1 MRVRALVIGL
11 AIALLWA
18 LPAFTQGNPN
28 GKLSGRVTA
37 GDQPLPGVKITVS
50 SPNLQGTRSTVTSST
65 GDYLFPSLPPG
76 EYEVTFEAQGLQ
88 TVKQVLR
95 ISAAQSSTLDTEMAA
110 AAVTEEIVVTG
121 SLENISQTVQSAT
134 TYTKQLVDALP
145 EGRQLSQIVALS
157 PGVQPNGPAK
167 DTGTGLGAITIS
179 GAPSYENLFLING
192 VVANENVRGQAF
204 DSYVE
209 DAIQETTTASAGV
222 SAEYGRFT
230 GGVVNVLTKSG
241 GNTFSGSLRDTLRN
255 QSWQAKTPLTKQQ
268 TDKVNPTYE
277 ATLGGPIMKDRLWFF
292 LAARDLDLSQT
303 QTTNVPTSI
312 PFPSG
317 EKQQRYE
324 GKLTASLTPSHTL
337 VGSYLKV
344 NEKDLGNFFGAIL
357 DLASVY
363 DRETPQEQY
372 TANYTGVLTENLVAT
387 AQYSK
392 RKFSFIDSGAP
403 TTDLIEG
410 TLLLD
415 RSRNNSRYH
424 SPTFCGICGPELRD
438 NENWLGKLSYFLSTE
453 KTGSHDIV
461 GGVDSFNDI
470 RKANNHQSGSDYRIF
485 GSGAIINGSNI
496 YPVFDGTNG
505 STIIQYN
512 PIAKLSE
519 GTNFKTNSAY
529 LNDNWRFSDRLTFG
543 IGVRYDANDGTDE
556 EGKKVAKD
564 SNVSPRLSLTYDVHG
579 DARFIGHASYGQYVA
594 AIANTVG
601 DSTSAAGAPETFQ
614 WAYRGP
620 SINTDPNGPLLTQ
633 DQAIRALFDWF
644 QANGG
649 PNGGLPLIGV
659 NIPGGNTIIRGSLD
673 SPAVTEYALGMTARL
688 GERGIA
694 RADLIHRDWK
704 NFYAARTDLSTG
716 HVTTPNGPSD
726 LTLIENNDSLYER
739 RYDALQ
745 TQFRYSPSSRWDF
758 GGNWTLSHTQ
768 GNFDGET
775 RASGPVPGAS
785 GQYPEYKNPSW
796 NNPKG
801 DLLTDQRHRINLYAL
816 LNVFSADRQSL
827 SVSLAQ
833 SYFSGHPYDAP
844 GSITLVDPTTK
855 QPYVT
860 NPGYIT
866 PPVRTTYY
874 FSKRGAFTTSSV
886 LRTDLSFNYDF
897 KFSGVDFFVQPQ
909 IINLLNGHHVD
920 TTDVTLFDTTIL
932 TADNRG
938 ICSNAPGPNPPG
950 QGPGRGNPCVA
961 FNPFTQKP
969 VEGVNWQKGPNFGKA
984 VNQFGFQQPR
994 TFLVSFG
1001 LRF

>member
-1 MRVRALVIGL
+1 MRVRALVLGL

-37 GDQPLPGVKITVS
+37 GNEPLPGVKVTAA
-50 SPNLQGTRSTVTSST
+50 SPNLQGTKSTVTSAT

-95 ISAAQSSTLDTEMAA
+95 IGAAQSNTLDTEMAA

-134 TYTKQLVDALP
+134 TYTKQLVDELP
-145 EGRQLSQIVALS
+145 TGRTLNEVVALS

-167 DTGTGLGAITIS
+167 NTATGLGAITIS

-204 DSYVE
+204 DLFIE

-241 GNTFSGSLRDTLRN
+241 GNSFSGSLRDTLRN
-255 QSWQAKTPLTKQQ
+255 QSWEAKTPLTKRQ

-277 ATLGGPIMKDRLWFF
+277 ATLGGPILRDRLWFF

-303 QTTNVPTSI
+303 LNTNITNI
-312 PFPSG
+312 PYPSG
-317 EKQQRYE
+317 QKQQRYE
-324 GKLTASLTPSHTL
+324 GKLTASITPSHTL

-344 NEKDLGNFFGAIL
+344 KDKQLGNSFQAIL

-372 TANYTGVLTENLVAT
+372 SGNYTGVLTENLVAT

-392 RKFSFIDSGAP
+392 RKFTFINSGAP
-403 TTDLIEG
+403 STDLIAG

-415 RSRNNSRYH
+415 RSRGNARYH
-424 SPTFCGICGPELRD
+424 SPTFCGICGPELRN
-438 NENWLGKLSYFLSTE
+438 NENYLGKLSYFLSTD

-461 GGVDSFNDI
+461 GGVDSFNDV
-470 RKANNHQSGSDYRIF
+470 RLANNHQSGSDYRIL
-485 GSGAIINGSNI
+485 GTSAILRGNDIF
-496 YPVFDGTNG
+496 PVFAGDG

-512 PIAKLSE
+512 PIPKLSK
-519 GTNFKTNSAY
+519 GTAFKTNSAF
-529 LNDNWRFSDRLTFG
+529 LNDNWRFSDRMTFG
-543 IGVRYDANDGTDE
+543 LGVRYDANDGRDE

-564 SNVSPRLSLTYDVHG
+564 SNISPRLSLTYDIHG
-579 DARFIGHASYGQYVA
+579 DARYIAHASYGQYVA
-594 AIANTVG
+594 GIANSVG
-601 DSTSAAGAPETFQ
+601 DSTSAAGAPQTFQ

-649 PNGGLPLIGV
+649 PNGPLPLIGID
-659 NIPGGNTIIRGSLD
+659 IPGGSTQIRGSLS
-673 SPAVTEYALGMTARL
+673 SPSVIEYALGLTTRL
-688 GERGIA
+688 GDHGIL
-694 RADLIHRDWK
+694 RADVIHRDWQD
-704 NFYAARTDLSTG
+704 FYAARTDLSTG
-716 HVTTPNGPSD
+716 HVVAGNGPTD
-726 LTLIENNDSLYER
+726 LTLIQNNDSLYER

-745 TQFRYSPSSRWDF
+745 TQFRYSPSSRLDL

-775 RASGPVPGAS
+775 RANGPVAGAD
-785 GQYPEYKNPSW
+785 GRYPEYKNPAW
-796 NNPKG
+796 NDPKG
-801 DLLTDQRHRINLYAL
+801 DLQTDQRHRITLYGL
-816 LNVFSADRQSL
+816 YNIFSQNHQAL

-844 GSITLVDPTTK
+844 GSVTLINPATG
-855 QPYVT
+855 QNYVS
-860 NPGYIT
+860 NPGYLN
-866 PPVRTTYY
+866 PPVRVTYY
-874 FSKRGAFTTSSV
+874 FSKRGAFTTPSV
-886 LRTDLSFNYDF
+886 LRTDLSLNYSF
-897 KFSGVDFFVQPQ
+897 KIADVNLFVQPQ
-909 IINLLNGHHVD
+909 IVNLFNRHTVD
-920 TTDVTLFDTTIL
+920 TTDNSLFDTTIL

-938 ICSNAPGPNPPG
+938 ACSNSPT
-950 QGPGRGNPCVA
+950 GRCLP
-961 FNPFTQKP
+961 FNPLTEKP

-984 VNQFGFQQPR
+984 VNPFGFQTPR
-994 TFLVSFG
+994 TFRVSLG

>member
-1 MRVRALVIGL
+1 MRVRALVLGL

-18 LPAFTQGNPN
+18 LPAITQGNPN

-37 GDQPLPGVKITVS
+37 GDQPLPGVKVTVS
-50 SPNLQGTRSTVTSST
+50 SPNLQGTKSTVTSST
-65 GDYLFPSLPPG
+65 GDYLFASLPPG

-95 ISAAQSSTLDTEMAA
+95 IGAAQSNTLDTEMAA

-134 TYTKQLVDALP
+134 TYTKQLIDALP
-145 EGRQLSQIVALS
+145 TGRTVSQIVALS
-157 PGVQPNGPAK
+157 PGVQPNGLAK
-167 DTGTGLGAITIS
+167 DTTTGLGSITIS
-179 GAPSYENLFLING
+179 GAPSYENLFLVNG
-192 VVANENVRGQAF
+192 VVNNENLRGQTL
-204 DSYVE
+204 DLYIE
-209 DAIQETTTASAGV
+209 DAVQETTTASAGV

-241 GNTFSGSLRDTLRN
+241 GNAFSGSLRDTLRN
-255 QSWQAKTPLTKQQ
+255 QSWEAKTPGTTKQ

-277 ATLGGPIMKDRLWFF
+277 ATLGGPILRDRLWFF
-292 LAARDLDLSQT
+292 GAARDLDLSQT
-303 QTTNVPTSI
+303 LFTTAPTKI
-312 PFPSG
+312 PYPNG
-317 EKQQRYE
+317 QKQQRYE
-324 GKLTASLTPSHTL
+324 GKLTASITPSHTL

-344 NEKDLGNFFGAIL
+344 NDKQLGTSFQNIL
-357 DLASVY
+357 DLASIY

-372 TANYTGVLTENLVAT
+372 SGNYTGVLTENLVAT

-392 RKFSFIDSGAP
+392 RKFTFINSGAP
-403 TTDLIEG
+403 STDLIAG

-415 RSRNNSRYH
+415 RSNNNARYH
-424 SPTFCGICGPELRD
+424 SPTFCGVCGPELRN

-461 GGVDSFNDI
+461 GGVDSFNDQ
-470 RKANNHQSGSDYRIF
+470 RLANNHQSGSDYRILGTSAIVH
-485 GSGAIINGSNI
+485 GSDIF
-496 YPVFDGTNG
+496 PVFANDG

-512 PIAKLSE
+512 PIPKLSQ

-543 IGVRYDANDGTDE
+543 VGVRYDSNDGTDE

-564 SNVSPRLSLTYDVHG
+564 SSISPRLSVTYDVHG
-579 DARFIGHASYGQYVA
+579 DSRFIAHASYAQYVA
-594 AIANTVG
+594 AIANSVA
-601 DSTSAAGAPETFQ
+601 DSTSAAGAPQTFQ
-614 WAYRGP
+614 WAYGGP
-620 SINTDPNGPLLTQ
+620 AINTDPNGPLLTQ
-633 DQAIRALFDWF
+633 DQAIRTVFDWF

-649 PNGGLPLIGV
+649 PNGNLPLVGI

-673 SPAVTEYALGMTARL
+673 SPSVAEYALGLTARL
-688 GERGIA
+688 GEHGIS
-694 RADLIHRDWK
+694 RADLIHRDWQD
-704 NFYAARTDLSTG
+704 FYANRTDLSTG
-716 HVTTPNGPSD
+716 HVVAGNGPTD
-726 LTLIENNDSLYER
+726 LTLIQNNDSLYER

-745 TQFRYSPSSRWDF
+745 TQFRYSPTSKLDL

-775 RASGPVPGAS
+775 RNNGPVAGAS
-785 GQYPEYKNPSW
+785 GQYPEYKDPKW

-801 DLLTDQRHRINLYAL
+801 DLLTDQRHRVTLYGL
-816 LNVFSADRQSL
+816 YNVFSGSRQSL
-827 SVSLAQ
+827 AVSLAQ

-844 GSITLVDPTTK
+844 GSITLIDPNTK
-855 QPYVT
+855 QNYVQ
-860 NPGYIT
+860 NPGYLN
-866 PPVRTTYY
+866 PPVRVTYY
-874 FSKRGAFTTSSV
+874 FSKRGEFTTSSV
-886 LRTDLSFNYDF
+886 LRTDLSLNYDF
-897 KFSGVDFFVQPQ
+897 KFSAVNFFVQPQ
-909 IINLLNGHHVD
+909 IVNLFNRQAVD
-920 TTDVTLFDTTIL
+920 TTDISLFDTTIL

-938 ICSNAPGPNPPG
+938 ICRNAPGSKPIG
-950 QGPGRGNPCVA
+950 QNTCVA

-984 VNQFGFQQPR
+984 ANPLAYQTPR
-994 TFLVSFG
+994 TFRLTSG

>member
-1 MRVRALVIGL
+1 MRVRALVLGL
-11 AIALLWA
+11 VIALLWA
-18 LPAFTQGNPN
+18 LPAITQGNPN

-37 GDQPLPGVKITVS
+37 GDQPLPGVKVTVS
-50 SPNLQGTRSTVTSST
+50 SPNLQGTKSTVTSST

-76 EYEVTFEAQGLQ
+76 EYELTFEAQGLQ

-95 ISAAQSSTLDTEMAA
+95 IGAAQSSTLDTEMAA

-121 SLENISQTVQSAT
+121 SLETISQTVQSAT

-145 EGRQLSQIVALS
+145 TGRTVNEIVALS

-167 DTGTGLGAITIS
+167 NTTTGLGSITIS
-179 GAPSYENLFLING
+179 GAPTYENLFLING
-192 VVANENVRGQAF
+192 VVANENIRGQAF
-204 DSYVE
+204 DLFIE
-209 DAIQETTTASAGV
+209 DAVQETTTASAGV

-241 GNTFSGSLRDTLRN
+241 GNAFSGSLRDTLTN
-255 QSWQAKTPLTKQQ
+255 QSWGAKTPLTTTQ
-268 TDKVNPTYE
+268 TDKVNPVYE

-292 LAARDLDLSQT
+292 LAGRDLSLDQT
-303 QTTNVPTSI
+303 LNTNITNTPY
-312 PFPSG
+312 PSG
-317 EKQQRYE
+317 EDQQRYE
-324 GKLTASLTPSHTL
+324 GKLTASITPSHTL

-344 NEKDLGNFFGAIL
+344 KDKQLGNSFQAIL

-363 DRETPQEQY
+363 DREVPQEQY
-372 TANYTGVLTENLVAT
+372 SGNYTGVLTENLVAT

-392 RKFSFIDSGAP
+392 RKFTFIGSGAP
-403 TTDLIEG
+403 STDLIAG

-415 RSRNNSRYH
+415 RSRGNARYH
-424 SPTFCGICGPELRD
+424 SPTFCGVCGPELRN

-461 GGVDSFNDI
+461 GGVDSFNDQ
-470 RKANNHQSGSDYRIF
+470 RLANNHQSGSDYRVFGTSAILRGADIF
-485 GSGAIINGSNI
+485 
-496 YPVFDGTNG
+496 PVFANDG
-505 STIIQYN
+505 STIIQFN
-512 PIAKLSE
+512 PIAKLSQ

-529 LNDNWRFSDRLTFG
+529 INDNWRFSDRMTFG
-543 IGVRYDANDGTDE
+543 VGLRYDANDGTDE

-564 SNVSPRLSLTYDVHG
+564 SNFSPRLSMTYDVHG
-579 DARFIGHASYGQYVA
+579 DSRWIGHASYGQYVA
-594 AIANTVG
+594 AIANSVG
-601 DSTSAAGAPETFQ
+601 DASSAAGAPATFQ

-620 SINTDPNGPLLTQ
+620 AINTDPSAPLLTQ

-649 PNGGLPLIGV
+649 PNGPLPLIGV

-673 SPAVTEYALGMTARL
+673 SPSVTEYALGLSARL
-688 GERGIA
+688 GEHGIA
-694 RADLIHRDWK
+694 RADVIHRDWHD
-704 NFYAARTDLSTG
+704 FYAARTDLSTG

-726 LTLIENNDSLYER
+726 LTLVENNDSLYER

-745 TQFRYSPSSRWDF
+745 MQFRYSPTARLDL

-775 RASGPVPGAS
+775 RANGPVTGS
-785 GQYPEYKNPSW
+785 LGQYPEYHNNSW
-796 NNPKG
+796 ASPKG
-801 DLLTDQRHRINLYAL
+801 DLLTDQRHRVTLYGLYNL
-816 LNVFSADRQSL
+816 FSGGRQAL

-844 GSITLVDPTTK
+844 GSVTLINPATG
-855 QPYVT
+855 QNYVS
-860 NPGYIT
+860 NPGYVT

-874 FSKRGAFTTSSV
+874 FSKRGSFTTPSV
-886 LRTDLSFNYDF
+886 LRTDLSLNYDF
-897 KFSGVDFFVQPQ
+897 KFSGVNFFVQPQ
-909 IINLLNGHHVD
+909 IVNLLNGHHVD
-920 TTDVTLFDTTIL
+920 TTDNTLFDTSIF

-938 ICSNAPGPNPPG
+938 PCRNSPT
-950 QGPGRGNPCVA
+950 GRCLA
-961 FNPFTQKP
+961 FNPLTEKP

-984 VNQFGFQQPR
+984 VNQFGFQTPR
-994 TFLVSFG
+994 TFRVTFG

>member
-1 MRVRALVIGL
+1 MRVRALVLGL

-18 LPAFTQGNPN
+18 LPAFTQNPN
-28 GKLSGRVTA
+28 GKLTGRVTA
-37 GDQPLPGVKITVS
+37 GDQPLPGVKVTVA
-50 SPNLQGTRSTVTSST
+50 SPNLQGTKSTVTPAT
-65 GDYLFPSLPPG
+65 GDYLFASLPPG
-76 EYEVTFEAQGLQ
+76 EYSVTFEAQGLQ

-95 ISAAQSSTLDTEMAA
+95 IGAAQSNTLDTEMAA
-110 AAVTEEIVVTG
+110 AAVSEEILVTG

-134 TYTKQLVDALP
+134 TYTKQLVDELP
-145 EGRQLSQIVALS
+145 EGRTLNQIVALS

-167 DTGTGLGAITIS
+167 NTATGLGAITIS
-179 GAPSYENLFLING
+179 GAPSYENLLLVNG
-192 VVANENVRGQAF
+192 VVNNENVRGQSL
-204 DSYVE
+204 DLYIE
-209 DAIQETTTASAGV
+209 DAVQETTTASAGV

-241 GNTFSGSLRDTLRN
+241 GNTFSGSLRDSLTN
-255 QSWQAKTPLTKQQ
+255 QSWEAKTPKTPKQ

-277 ATLGGPIMKDRLWFF
+277 ATLGGPILKDRLWFF

-303 QTTNVPTSI
+303 LTTNTPTNI
-312 PFPSG
+312 PYPSG
-317 EKQQRYE
+317 QKQQRYE
-324 GKLTASLTPSHTL
+324 GKLTASVTPSHTF

-344 NEKDLGNFFGAIL
+344 KQKDLGNSFQAIL

-372 TANYTGVLTENLVAT
+372 SGNYTGVLTENLVAT

-392 RKFSFIDSGAP
+392 RKFTFIGSGAP
-403 TTDLIEG
+403 STDLIAG

-424 SPTFCGICGPELRD
+424 SPTFCGVCGPELR
-438 NENWLGKLSYFLSTE
+438 NSENYLGKLSYFLSTE

-470 RKANNHQSGSDYRIF
+470 RLANNHQSGSDYRIL
-485 GSGAIINGSNI
+485 GSSAVIRGTDIF
-496 YPVFDGTNG
+496 PVFANDG

-512 PIAKLSE
+512 PIAKLSK
-519 GTNFKTNSAY
+519 GTAFKTNSAY
-529 LNDNWRFSDRLTFG
+529 LNDTWRFSDRMTFG
-543 IGVRYDANDGTDE
+543 LGVRYDANDGRDE

-564 SNVSPRLSLTYDVHG
+564 SNISPRLSLTYDVHG
-579 DARFIGHASYGQYVA
+579 DSRYIAHASYGQYVA
-594 AIANTVG
+594 AIANSVG
-601 DSTSAAGAPETFQ
+601 DATSAAGAPQTFQ

-620 SINTDPNGPLLTQ
+620 AINTDPNGPLLTQ

-649 PNGGLPLIGV
+649 PNGPLPLIGV
-659 NIPGGNTIIRGSLD
+659 NIPGGNTIIRGSLN
-673 SPAVTEYALGMTARL
+673 SPSVVEYALGLTARL
-688 GERGIA
+688 GEHGLA
-694 RADLIHRDWK
+694 RADVIHRDWHD
-704 NFYAARTDLSTG
+704 FYAARTDLSTG
-716 HVTTPNGPSD
+716 RVVTGNGPSD
-726 LTLIENNDSLYER
+726 LTLIENNDNLYER

-745 TQFRYSPSSRWDF
+745 TQFRYSPSSRFDF

-775 RASGPVPGAS
+775 RANGPVTGAL
-785 GQYPEYKNPSW
+785 GQYPEYKQVSW

-801 DLLTDQRHRINLYAL
+801 DLLTDQRHRVTLYGL
-816 LNVFSADRQSL
+816 YNVFSGNRQGL

-844 GSITLVDPTTK
+844 GSITLNPPG
-855 QPYVT
+855 QPSYVQ
-860 NPGYIT
+860 NPGYLT
-866 PPVRTTYY
+866 PPVRVTYY

-886 LRTDLSFNYDF
+886 LRTDLSLNYKF
-897 KFSGVDFFVQPQ
+897 KIADVDLFVQPQ
-909 IINLLNGHHVD
+909 IINLFNRQAVD
-920 TTDVTLFDTTIL
+920 TTDNSLFDTTIL

-938 ICSNAPGPNPPG
+938 ICRNSPLPGHACAP
-950 QGPGRGNPCVA
+950 
-961 FNPFTQKP
+961 FNPFTEKP

-994 TFLVSFG
+994 TFRISLG

>member
-1 MRVRALVIGL
+1 MRVRALVLGL

-18 LPAFTQGNPN
+18 LPAITQGNPN

-37 GDQPLPGVKITVS
+37 GDQPLPGVKVTVT
-50 SPNLQGTRSTVTSST
+50 SPNLQGTKSTVTSST

-88 TVKQVLR
+88 TTKQVLR
-95 ISAAQSSTLDTEMAA
+95 IGAAQSSTLDTEMAA

-145 EGRQLSQIVALS
+145 EGRALSQIVALS

-209 DAIQETTTASAGV
+209 DAVQETTTASAGV

-268 TDKVNPTYE
+268 TDKVNPVYE
-277 ATLGGPIMKDRLWFF
+277 ATLGGPILKDRLWFF
-292 LAARDLDLSQT
+292 AAARDLDLSQT
-303 QTTNVPTSI
+303 LFTNAPTNV

-324 GKLTASLTPSHTL
+324 GKLTASITPSHTL

-344 NEKDLGNFFGAIL
+344 NEKDLGNFFQAIL
-357 DLASVY
+357 DVASVY

-372 TANYTGVLTENLVAT
+372 TGNYTGVLTENLVAT

-392 RKFSFIDSGAP
+392 RKFTFIGSGAP
-403 TTDLIEG
+403 STDLIAG

-415 RSRNNSRYH
+415 RSRGNARYH
-424 SPTFCGICGPELRD
+424 SPTFCGICGPELRN
-438 NENWLGKLSYFLSTE
+438 NENYLGKLSYFLSTE

-461 GGVDSFNDI
+461 GGVDSFNDV
-470 RKANNHQSGSDYRIF
+470 REANNHQSGSDYRIL
-485 GSGAIINGSNI
+485 GTGAIISGSNI
-496 YPVFDGTNG
+496 FPIFANDG

-512 PIAKLSE
+512 PIPKLSQ

-529 LNDNWRFSDRLTFG
+529 INDNWRFSDRMTFG
-543 IGVRYDANDGTDE
+543 VGLRYDSNDGSDE

-564 SNVSPRLSLTYDVHG
+564 SNISPRLSMTYDVHG
-579 DARFIGHASYGQYVA
+579 DSRFIGHASYGQYVA

-601 DSTSAAGAPETFQ
+601 DTTSAAGAPQTFQ

-620 SINTDPNGPLLTQ
+620 AINTDPNAPLLTQ

-644 QANGG
+644 QSQGG
-649 PNGGLPLIGV
+649 PNGNLPLVAV
-659 NIPGGNTIIRGSLD
+659 NIPGGNTIIRGSLN
-673 SPAVTEYALGMTARL
+673 SPSVVEYALGMTARL
-688 GERGIA
+688 GEHGIA
-694 RADLIHRDWK
+694 RADVIHRDWRD
-704 NFYAARTDLSTG
+704 FYAARTDLSTG
-716 HVTTPNGPSD
+716 HVVAGNGPTD

-745 TQFRYSPSSRWDF
+745 TQFRYSFSSRLDV

-775 RASGPVPGAS
+775 RASGPVPGTA
-785 GQYPEYKNPSW
+785 GQYPQYKDPKW

-801 DLLTDQRHRINLYAL
+801 DLLTDQRNRVTVYGLYNL
-816 LNVFSADRQSL
+816 FSGDRQGL

-833 SYFSGHPYDAP
+833 NYFSGHPYDAP
-844 GSITLVDPTTK
+844 GSITLINPATG
-855 QPYVT
+855 QNYVP
-860 NPGYIT
+860 NPGYLN

-874 FSKRGAFTTSSV
+874 FSKRGAFTTPSV
-886 LRTDLSFNYDF
+886 LRTDLSLNYNF
-897 KFSGVDFFVQPQ
+897 KFSGVDFFLQPQ
-909 IINLLNGHHVD
+909 IINLLNGHKVD
-920 TTDVTLFDTTIL
+920 TTDVTLFDTTIF

-938 ICSNAPGPNPPG
+938 ACSNSPT
-950 QGPGRGNPCVA
+950 GRCLP
-961 FNPFTQKP
+961 FNPFTEKP

-994 TFLVSFG
+994 TFLVSLG

>member
-1 MRVRALVIGL
+1 MRVRALVLGL

-37 GDQPLPGVKITVS
+37 GDQPLPGVKVTVA
-50 SPNLQGTRSTVTSST
+50 SPNLQGTKSTVTSVS

-76 EYEVTFEAQGLQ
+76 EYSVTFEAQGLQ

-95 ISAAQSSTLDTEMAA
+95 VGAAQSATLDTEMAA

-121 SLENISQTVQSAT
+121 SLENISETVQSAT
-134 TYTKQLVDALP
+134 TYTKQLIDELP
-145 EGRQLSQIVALS
+145 EGRTLSQVVALS

-167 DTGTGLGAITIS
+167 DTGTGLGSITIS

-204 DSYVE
+204 DLYIE
-209 DAIQETTTASAGV
+209 DAVQETTTASAGV

-241 GNTFSGSLRDTLRN
+241 GNEFSGSLRDSLQN
-255 QSWQAKTPLTKQQ
+255 QSWQAKTPLTTKQ
-268 TDKVNPTYE
+268 TDKVNPIYE
-277 ATLGGPIMKDRLWFF
+277 ATLGGPILKDRLWFF

-303 QTTNVPTSI
+303 LNTNITNI
-312 PFPSG
+312 PYPSG

-324 GKLTASLTPSHTL
+324 GKLTASVTPSQTL
-337 VGSYLKV
+337 VGSYMKV
-344 NEKDLGNFFGAIL
+344 KEKDLGNSFQAIL

-372 TANYTGVLTENLVAT
+372 SGNYTGVLTENLVAT

-392 RKFSFIDSGAP
+392 RKFSFINSGAP
-403 TTDLIEG
+403 STDLIEG

-415 RSRNNSRYH
+415 RSRGNARYH
-424 SPTFCGICGPELRD
+424 SPTFCGICGPELRN

-470 RKANNHQSGSDYRIF
+470 RLANNHQSGSDYRIL
-485 GSGAIINGSNI
+485 GTGAIINGTNI
-496 YPVFDGTNG
+496 FPVFASDG

-512 PIAKLSE
+512 PIAKLSK
-519 GTNFKTNSAY
+519 GTAFKTNSAY
-529 LNDNWRFSDRLTFG
+529 VNDTWRFSDRMTFG

-564 SNVSPRLSLTYDVHG
+564 SNISPRLSLTYDVHG
-579 DARFIGHASYGQYVA
+579 DSRYIAHASYGQYVA

-601 DSTSAAGAPETFQ
+601 DATSAAGAPQTFQ

-620 SINTDPNGPLLTQ
+620 AINTDPNGALLTQ

-649 PNGGLPLIGV
+649 PNGSLPLIGV

-673 SPAVTEYALGMTARL
+673 SPSVIEYALGLTTRL
-688 GERGIA
+688 GEHGIA
-694 RADLIHRDWK
+694 RADVIHRDWR
-704 NFYAARTDLSTG
+704 NFYSARTDLSTG
-716 HVTTPNGPSD
+716 RVVAGNGPSD

-745 TQFRYSPSSRWDF
+745 TQFRYSPSSRFDF

-775 RASGPVPGAS
+775 RNNGPITGAS
-785 GQYPEYKNPSW
+785 AQYPEYKNPSW

-801 DLLTDQRHRINLYAL
+801 DLLTDQRHRVTLYGL
-816 LNVFSADRQSL
+816 YNVFSGNRQGL

-844 GSITLVDPTTK
+844 GSITLINPATG
-855 QPYVT
+855 QNYVP
-860 NPGYIT
+860 NPGYLT
-866 PPVRTTYY
+866 PPVRVNYY
-874 FSKRGAFTTSSV
+874 FSKRGAFTTPSV
-886 LRTDLSFNYDF
+886 LRTDLSVNYRF
-897 KFSGVDFFVQPQ
+897 KIGDVDLFVQPQ
-909 IINLLNGHHVD
+909 IVNLFNRQAVD
-920 TTDVTLFDTTIL
+920 TTDISLFDTTIF

-938 ICSNAPGPNPPG
+938 PCSNSPT
-950 QGPGRGNPCVA
+950 GRCLP
-961 FNPFTQKP
+961 FNPFTEKP

-984 VNQFGFQQPR
+984 VNPFAYQTPR
-994 TFLVSFG
+994 TFRVSFG

>member
-1 MRVRALVIGL
+1 LVLGL
-11 AIALLWA
+11 AVALLWA

-37 GDQPLPGVKITVS
+37 GDQPLPGVKVTMA
-50 SPNLQGTRSTVTSST
+50 SPNLQGTKSTVTSST

-76 EYEVTFEAQGLQ
+76 EYAVTFEAQGLQ

-95 ISAAQSSTLDTEMAA
+95 IGAAQSSTLDTEMAA

-134 TYTKQLVDALP
+134 TYTKQLVDELP
-145 EGRQLSQIVALS
+145 TGRTLNEVVALS

-167 DTGTGLGAITIS
+167 NTATGLGAITIS

-204 DSYVE
+204 DLFIE
-209 DAIQETTTASAGV
+209 DAIQETTTATAGV

-241 GNTFSGSLRDTLRN
+241 GNSFSGSLRDTLRN
-255 QSWQAKTPLTKQQ
+255 QSWEAKTPLTVKQ
-268 TDKVNPTYE
+268 TDKVVPTYE
-277 ATLGGPIMKDRLWFF
+277 ATLGGPVLRDRLWFF

-303 QTTNVPTSI
+303 LNTNITNI
-312 PFPSG
+312 PYPSG

-324 GKLTASLTPSHTL
+324 GKLTASITPSHTL

-344 NEKDLGNFFGAIL
+344 KDKQLGNSFQAIL
-357 DLASVY
+357 DLLSVY

-372 TANYTGVLTENLVAT
+372 SGNYTGVLTENLVAT

-392 RKFSFIDSGAP
+392 RKFTFIGSGAP
-403 TTDLIEG
+403 STDLIAG

-415 RSRNNSRYH
+415 RSRGNARYH
-424 SPTFCGICGPELRD
+424 SPTFCGICGPELRN
-438 NENWLGKLSYFLSTE
+438 NENYLGKLSYFLSTE

-461 GGVDSFNDI
+461 GGVDSFNDV
-470 RKANNHQSGSDYRIF
+470 RLANNHQSGSDYRIL
-485 GSGAIINGSNI
+485 GTGAVLRGNDIFPIFAN
-496 YPVFDGTNG
+496 DG

-512 PIAKLSE
+512 PIAKLSQ
-519 GTNFKTNSAY
+519 GTAFKTNSAY
-529 LNDNWRFSDRLTFG
+529 LNDTWRFSDRMTFG
-543 IGVRYDANDGTDE
+543 IGVRYDANDGRDE

-564 SNVSPRLSLTYDVHG
+564 SNISPRLSLTYDVRN
-579 DARFIGHASYGQYVA
+579 DARYIAHASYGQYVA

-601 DSTSAAGAPETFQ
+601 DTTSAAGAPQTFQ

-620 SINTDPNGPLLTQ
+620 AINTDPNGALLTQ

-644 QANGG
+644 QSQGG
-649 PNGGLPLIGV
+649 PNGSLPLIGV
-659 NIPGGNTIIRGSLD
+659 NIPGGNTIIRGSLN
-673 SPAVTEYALGMTARL
+673 SPSVAEYALGLTTRL
-688 GERGIA
+688 GEHGIA
-694 RADLIHRDWK
+694 RADVIHRDWRD
-704 NFYAARTDLSTG
+704 FYAARTDLSTG
-716 HVTTPNGPSD
+716 RVTTGNGPSD

-745 TQFRYSPSSRWDF
+745 TQFRYSPSSRFDF

-775 RASGPVPGAS
+775 RANGPITGSV
-785 GQYPEYKNPSW
+785 GQYPEYKDVKW

-801 DLLTDQRHRINLYAL
+801 DLATDQRHRITLYGL
-816 LNVFSADRQSL
+816 YNVFSRNHQAL

-844 GSITLVDPTTK
+844 GSVTLINPVTG
-855 QPYVT
+855 QNYVN
-860 NPGYIT
+860 NPGYLT

-874 FSKRGAFTTSSV
+874 FSKRGAFTTPSI
-886 LRTDLSFNYDF
+886 LRTDVSFNYSF
-897 KFSGVDFFVQPQ
+897 KISDVALFVQPQ
-909 IINLLNGHHVD
+909 IVNLFNRHAVD
-920 TTDVTLFDTTIL
+920 TTDNSLFDTTIF

-938 ICSNAPGPNPPG
+938 ACSNSPT
-950 QGPGRGNPCVA
+950 GRCLP
-961 FNPFTQKP
+961 FNPLTEKP

-984 VNQFGFQQPR
+984 VNPFGFQTPR
-994 TFLVSFG
+994 TFRISLG

>member
-1 MRVRALVIGL
+1 MRVRALLLGL

-18 LPAFTQGNPN
+18 LPAITQGNPN

-37 GDQPLPGVKITVS
+37 GDQPLPGVKVTVT
-50 SPNLQGTRSTVTSST
+50 SPNLQGTKSTVTSST
-65 GDYLFPSLPPG
+65 GDYLFASLPPG

-88 TVKQVLR
+88 TVKQTLR
-95 ISAAQSSTLDTEMAA
+95 IGAAQSNILDTEMAA

-121 SLENISQTVQSAT
+121 TLENISQTVQSAT
-134 TYTKQLVDALP
+134 TYTKQLVDELP
-145 EGRQLSQIVALS
+145 TGRTVNEIVALS

-167 DTGTGLGAITIS
+167 NTGTGLGSITIS

-204 DSYVE
+204 DLFIE
-209 DAIQETTTASAGV
+209 DAVQETTTATAGV

-255 QSWQAKTPLTKQQ
+255 QSWEAKTPLTKTQ

-277 ATLGGPIMKDRLWFF
+277 ATLGGPILKDRLWFF
-292 LAARDLDLSQT
+292 LAGRDLDLSQT
-303 QTTNVPTSI
+303 LNTNITNI
-312 PFPSG
+312 PYPSG
-317 EKQQRYE
+317 QKQQRYE
-324 GKLTASLTPSHTL
+324 GKLTASITPSHTL

-344 NEKDLGNFFGAIL
+344 KDKQLGNSFQAIL
-357 DLASVY
+357 DLLSVY

-372 TANYTGVLTENLVAT
+372 SGNYTGVLTENLVAT

-392 RKFSFIDSGAP
+392 RKFTFIGSGAP
-403 TTDLIEG
+403 STDLIAG

-415 RSRNNSRYH
+415 RSRGNARYH
-424 SPTFCGICGPELRD
+424 SPTFCGVCGPELRN
-438 NENWLGKLSYFLSTE
+438 NENYLGKLSYFLSTE

-461 GGVDSFNDI
+461 GGVDSYNDI
-470 RKANNHQSGSDYRIF
+470 RLANNHQSGSDYRIL
-485 GSGAIINGSNI
+485 GTGAVLRGADIFPIFAN
-496 YPVFDGTNG
+496 DG

-512 PIAKLSE
+512 PIVKNSL
-519 GTNFKTNSAY
+519 GTKFKTNSAF
-529 LNDNWRFSDRLTFG
+529 LNDTWRFSDRLTFG
-543 IGVRYDANDGTDE
+543 LGLRYDANDGSDE

-564 SNVSPRLSLTYDVHG
+564 SNISPRLSLTYDVHN
-579 DARFIGHASYGQYVA
+579 DARYIAHASYGQYVA

-601 DSTSAAGAPETFQ
+601 DSTSAAGAPQTFQ

-620 SINTDPNGPLLTQ
+620 AINVDPNGPLLTQ

-649 PNGGLPLIGV
+649 PNGPLPLIGID
-659 NIPGGNTIIRGSLD
+659 IPGGSTKIRGSLK
-673 SPAVTEYALGMTARL
+673 SPSVVEYALGMTARL
-688 GERGIA
+688 GDHGLA
-694 RADLIHRDWK
+694 RADVVHRDWQD
-704 NFYAARTDLSTG
+704 FYAARTDRSTG
-716 HVTTPNGPSD
+716 SVIAGNGPTD
-726 LTLIENNDSLYER
+726 LTLIQNNDSLYER

-745 TQFRYSPSSRWDF
+745 TQFRYSPTSRLDF

-775 RASGPVPGAS
+775 RANGPVAGAD
-785 GQYPEYKNPSW
+785 GRYPEYKNPAW
-796 NNPKG
+796 NDPKG
-801 DLLTDQRHRINLYAL
+801 DLSTDQRHRVTLYGL
-816 LNVFSADRQSL
+816 FNIFSQNHQAL

-844 GSITLVDPTTK
+844 GSVTLINPATG
-855 QPYVT
+855 QNYVP
-860 NPGYIT
+860 NPGYLN
-866 PPVRTTYY
+866 PPVRVTYY
-874 FSKRGAFTTSSV
+874 FSKRGAFTTPSV
-886 LRTDLSFNYDF
+886 LRTDLSLNYSF
-897 KFSGVDFFVQPQ
+897 KIAGVDLFVKPE
-909 IINLLNGHHVD
+909 IVNLLNRHTVD
-920 TTDVTLFDTTIL
+920 TTDNSLFDTTIF

-938 ICSNAPGPNPPG
+938 ACSNSPT
-950 QGPGRGNPCVA
+950 GRCLP
-961 FNPFTQKP
+961 FNPLTEKP

-984 VNQFGFQQPR
+984 VNPFGFQTPR
-994 TFLVSFG
+994 TFRIGFG

>member
-1 MRVRALVIGL
+1 MRVRALVLGL

-18 LPAFTQGNPN
+18 LPAFTQGNPF

-37 GDQPLPGVKITVS
+37 GDQPLPGVKVTVV
-50 SPNLQGTRSTVTSST
+50 SPNLQGTKSTVTSAT

-76 EYEVTFEAQGLQ
+76 EYTVTFEAQGLQ
-88 TVKQVLR
+88 TVKQVVA
-95 ISAAQSSTLDTEMAA
+95 IGAAQSVPLDTEMAA

-134 TYTKQLVDALP
+134 TYTKQLVDNLP
-145 EGRQLSQIVALS
+145 EGRTLNEVVALS

-167 DTGTGLGAITIS
+167 NTATGLGAITIS

-192 VVANENVRGQAF
+192 VVANENIRGQAF
-204 DSYVE
+204 DLFIE

-241 GNTFSGSLRDTLRN
+241 GNTFSGSLRDTLNN
-255 QSWQAKTPLTKQQ
+255 QSWQAKTPLTTTQ
-268 TDKVNPTYE
+268 TDKVNPVYE
-277 ATLGGPIMKDRLWFF
+277 ATLGGPILRDRLWFF
-292 LAARDLDLSQT
+292 LAGRDLDLSQT
-303 QTTNVPTSI
+303 LNTNITNI
-312 PFPSG
+312 PYPSG

-324 GKLTASLTPSHTL
+324 GKLTASITPSQTL

-344 NEKDLGNFFGAIL
+344 KDKQLGNSFQAIL
-357 DLASVY
+357 DLLSVY
-363 DRETPQEQY
+363 DREVPQEQY
-372 TANYTGVLTENLVAT
+372 SGNYTGVLTENLVAT

-392 RKFSFIDSGAP
+392 RKFTFIDSGAP
-403 TTDLIEG
+403 STDLIEG

-415 RSRNNSRYH
+415 RSRGNARYH
-424 SPTFCGICGPELRD
+424 SPTFCGICGPELRN
-438 NENWLGKLSYFLSTE
+438 NENYLGKLSYFLSTE

-461 GGVDSFNDI
+461 GGVDSFNDV
-470 RKANNHQSGSDYRIF
+470 RLANNHQSGSDYRIY
-485 GSGAIINGSNI
+485 GTSTIINGTNI
-496 YPVFDGTNG
+496 YPVFAGDGT
-505 STIIQYN
+505 TIIQYN
-512 PIAKLSE
+512 PIAKLSQ
-519 GTNFKTNSAY
+519 GTAFKTNSAY
-529 LNDNWRFSDRLTFG
+529 LNDTWRFSDRATFG
-543 IGVRYDANDGTDE
+543 LGVRYDANDGRDE

-564 SNVSPRLSLTYDVHG
+564 SAISPRLSLTYDVHG
-579 DARFIGHASYGQYVA
+579 DARYVTHASYGRYVA
-594 AIANTVG
+594 AIANSIG

-649 PNGGLPLIGV
+649 PNGPLPLIGV
-659 NIPGGNTIIRGSLD
+659 NIPGGNTLIRGSLS
-673 SPAVTEYALGMTARL
+673 SPSVDEYALGMTSRL
-688 GERGIA
+688 GEHGIA
-694 RADLIHRDWK
+694 RADLIHRKWHD
-704 NFYAARTDLSTG
+704 FYSARTDLSTG
-716 HVTTPNGPSD
+716 RVTTGNGPSD

-745 TQFRYSPSSRWDF
+745 LQFRYSPSSRLDI

-768 GNFDGET
+768 GNFDGEN
-775 RASGPVPGAS
+775 RGSGPITGVV
-785 GQYPEYKNPSW
+785 GQYPEYHDTSW

-801 DLLTDQRHRINLYAL
+801 DLLTDQRHRATVYGLY
-816 LNVFSADRQSL
+816 NVFTHGTQALSL
-827 SVSLAQ
+827 SLAQ
-833 SYFSGHPYDAP
+833 SFFSGHPYDAP
-844 GSITLVDPTTK
+844 GSITLINPATG
-855 QPYVT
+855 QNYVQ

-874 FSKRGAFTTSSV
+874 FSKRGAFTTPSV
-886 LRTDLSFNYDF
+886 LRTDLSLNYDF
-897 KFSGVDFFVQPQ
+897 KISDIDVFVQPQ
-909 IINLLNGHHVD
+909 IVNLFNRHTVD
-920 TTDVTLFDTTIL
+920 TTDTSLFDTTIF

-938 ICSNAPGPNPPG
+938 ACSNSPT
-950 QGPGRGNPCVA
+950 GRCLP
-961 FNPFTQKP
+961 FNPFTDKP

-984 VNQFGFQQPR
+984 VNPFGYQTPR
-994 TFLVSFG
+994 TFRVSFG